1 MLRILAASLLLSL
14 AACASDD
21 PAAPSAPTSL
31 AVGPLGTGAHL
42 TWRDNSGDEDEF
54 VVMRLQT
61 DTDAAMKEVARVPFN
76 TATYHDEP
84 VTSGATFMYMVVATN
99 AGGDSSSNQ
108 ATFVAP

>member
-21 PAAPSAPTSL
+21 VAAPSAPTSL
-31 AVGPLGTGAHL
+31 TVGPLGTGAHL
-42 TWRDNSGDEDEF
+42 TWRDNSGDEAEF
-54 VVMRLQT
+54 IIMRQQVG
-61 DTDAAMKEVARVPFN
+61 TDAAMNEIARVPFN
-76 TATYHDEP
+76 TASYHDEP
-84 VTSGATFMYMVVATN
+84 VANGATYTYMVVATN